1 MRALIVDDE
10 PLARNEL
17 SYLLKQTDEIS
28 AIEEADSIEEALEKL
43 LQEKIDIAFLDIHLT
58 EESGLTLADKMNR
71 MTNPPIIVFA
81 TAYDEYAIEAFER
94 DARDYLLKP
103 FEQKRVKQTVQ
114 RAKAI
119 LSGKEK
125 KTKETTKEA
134 AEVFPV
140 QMDDRIYMV
149 KVEEILA
156 IEVNQGETTVYTEEK
171 EYKTTD
177 PLTAWEEKLPNP
189 PFMRVH
195 RSYLVNLDKI
205 IEIQPWFNQTYQ
217 LTIKNDLKIPV
228 SRSYVQLFKKQ
239 IGLTKT

>member
-1 MRALIVDDE
+1 MHALIVDDE

-71 MTNPPIIVFA
+71 MANPPIIVFA

-103 FEQKRVKQTVQ
+103 FEQKRVKQTVE

-125 KTKETTKEA
+125 EIKETTKEA

-239 IGLTKT
+239 IGLTKI

>member
-1 MRALIVDDE
+1 MHALIVDDE

-28 AIEEADSIEEALEKL
+28 VIEEADSIEEALEKL

-71 MTNPPIIVFA
+71 MANPPIIVFA

-103 FEQKRVKQTVQ
+103 FEQNRVKQTVQ

-125 KTKETTKEA
+125 EIKETTKEA

>member
-1 MRALIVDDE
+1 MHALIVDDE

-58 EESGLTLADKMNR
+58 EESWLTLADKMNR

-103 FEQKRVKQTVQ
+103 FEQKRVKQSVQ
-114 RAKAI
+114 RAKTI

>member
-1 MRALIVDDE
+1 MHALIVDDE

-28 AIEEADSIEEALEKL
+28 TIEEADSIEEALEKL

-71 MTNPPIIVFA
+71 MANPPIIVFA

-119 LSGKEK
+119 LTGKEK
-125 KTKETTKEA
+125 EIKETTKEA

>member
-1 MRALIVDDE
+1 MHALIVDDE

-28 AIEEADSIEEALEKL
+28 AIEEADSIEEALEQL

-58 EESGLTLADKMNR
+58 EESGLTLADKINR
-71 MTNPPIIVFA
+71 MSNPPIIVFA

-103 FEQKRVKQTVQ
+103 FEQNRVRQAVQ
-114 RAKAI
+114 RAQAI
-119 LSGKEK
+119 LSSKEK
-125 KTKETTKEA
+125 EAKEPTKEA

-217 LTIKNDLKIPV
+217 LTVKNDLKIPV